1 MHCGWRR
8 LGHQHLLLLLQ
19 VLRQMVVLLWQVAEG
34 LLLLQEQLCWGWER
48 WLLVILPVPQDSD
61 ESVVENCLGAGN
73 GFPSLLV
80 GKVLDEGCFWVS
92 LKSNLNVNNSS
103 KFAEVFIELGNV
115 VQFLGDFLDF

>member
-1 MHCGWRR
+1 MYCGWRR
-8 LGHQHLLLLLQ
+8 LGHQHLLLLQ
-19 VLRQMVVLLWQVAEG
+19 VLWQMVVLLWQVAKG
-34 LLLLQEQLCWGWER
+34 LLLLQEQLCWGRER

-92 LKSNLNVNNSS
+92 LKSNLGGGTNTKN
-103 KFAEVFIELGNV
+103 EEI
-115 VQFLGDFLDF
+115 